1 MHNFEII
8 IPARC
13 QSSRLP
19 GKPLKNTWN
28 SDGKQGGLGHF
39 TKIWEK
45 NIENEYRKNL
55 AKLHICDTLVGIIY
69 K

>member
-8 IPARC
+8 IPARY

-28 SDGKQGGLGHF
+28 SDGKQRGLGHF

-45 NIENEYRKNL
+45 NIENEYKKKFSQTSYMRYASWNNL
-55 AKLHICDTLVGIIY
+55 
-69 K
+69 